1 MSFDW
6 GSGGN
11 DWYTDSEWWGSGP
24 DNLGHGWEH
33 LPPGPLPAPDTNHGH
48 IELPAFHAD
57 NDASCSIDVHH
68 NADGSVDFHAGCHDV
83 AHIGH

>member
-6 GSGGN
+6 GSGGV
-11 DWYTDSEWWGSGP
+11 DWNVGDQWWDH
-24 DNLGHGWEH
+24 DNMGHGWG
-33 LPPGPLPAPDTNHGH
+33 LPPPGPLPAPDTHHGH
-48 IELPAFHAD
+48 IELPTWHVD
-57 NDASCSIDVHH
+57 NDASCSVDVHH